1 MAPRLPAVEFEEPG
15 TPNVQIVLAPQA
27 IEPPPQPTPAERLA
41 EADRL
46 AARGEHTTAVEIVRG
61 LADQGNARAQ
71 TKLANMYAA
80 GRGIARDD
88 AAAASWYRKAADQ
101 GDSEAQLHLG
111 HLYTEGRGVP
121 RSPNQAYIW
130 YSLAARAGIAAAEAP
145 RKKTLAHLQPAEIA
159 QANRVIEISQARRAR

>member
-1 MAPRLPAVEFEEPG
+1 MTDVP
-15 TPNVQIVLAPQA
+15 IVLAPKA
-27 IEPPPQPTPAERLA
+27 IESPPQPTPAEKLA

-46 AARGEHTTAVEIVRG
+46 AARGEHAKALQILRS

-71 TKLANMYAA
+71 TRLANMYAA

-101 GDSEAQLHLG
+101 GDSEAQFDLG
-111 HLYTEGRGVP
+111 HLYAEGRGVP
-121 RSPNQAYIW
+121 RSANQAYIW

-145 RKKTLAHLQPAEIA
+145 RKKVLAQLQPAEIA
-159 QANRVIEISQARRAR
+159 QANRVIEIAQASRAR